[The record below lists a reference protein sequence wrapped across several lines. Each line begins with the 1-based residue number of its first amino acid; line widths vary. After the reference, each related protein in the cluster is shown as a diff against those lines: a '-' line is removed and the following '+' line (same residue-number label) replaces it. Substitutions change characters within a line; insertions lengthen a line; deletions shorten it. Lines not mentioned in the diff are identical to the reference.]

1 MPIPNINFKNWLLNE
16 DLNFFDNLTPEKY
29 MQMLMSDPKGQELI
43 NDIKTSQSP
52 MSLMNLLEDPLKLY
66 EKATKKNVDP
76 NDEKKYKQQIQSE
89 FIPFLNDLQ
98 SKQLLSLSP
107 GDPWFHFDANIR
119 NPAVQQKIIPDE
131 LKNQPLNKQI
141 EFFKNDKTGGFRD
154 SDKKIYFSFDNANP
168 NAIQALKA
176 MTNYFA
182 ENPELFRQAKFP
194 ISADRTESFIFY
206 LSKIGDQKEQKIQND
221 VSQILNDLKL
231 QATTKVKKDLGTQS
245 GNQIEVSQLNIKALL
260 HLVPKITLEKFANQ
274 IKNAFNFNKQDMS
287 NFKKTKIYPVYQI
300 IQNDPQLKKIL
311 SNQGINIDLNNQN
324 QPTTTK
330 NEQPITNQGNGN
342 LTLTPKETNKPLPV
356 KIDASIG
363 NGIIQ
368 TPTSQRFMSQKQFI
382 LKKVNGAWTIT
393 QSPDAKNITN
403 INGKPLTEPTILNNG
418 DTISLGKSGQVP
430 IKVNFN

>member
-29 MQMLMSDPKGQELI
+29 MQMLMSDPKGQQLI

-66 EKATKKNVDP
+66 KKATSKNVDP
-76 NDEKKYKQQIQSE
+76 NDKKKYEQQIESE

-98 SKQLLSLSP
+98 SKQLLSLLP
-107 GDPWFHFDANIR
+107 GNPWFHFEASIK

-131 LKNQPLNKQI
+131 LKNQPLNKQM

-154 SDKKIYFSFDNANP
+154 SDKKIYFSFDNTNP

-176 MTNYFA
+176 MTNYYA
-182 ENPELFRQAKFP
+182 KNPELFRQAKFP
-194 ISADRTESFIFY
+194 TSADRTESFIFY
-206 LSKIGDQKEQKIQND
+206 LSKIGDQQEQKIQNN

-231 QATTKVKKDLGTQS
+231 QATTKVKKDLGNQS
-245 GNQIEVSQLNIKALL
+245 GNEIEVSQLNMKTLL

-274 IKNAFNFNKQDMS
+274 IKNTFNLNKQNMS
-287 NFKKTKIYPVYQI
+287 EFKKTKIYPVYHI

-330 NEQPITNQGNGN
+330 NTQQPTNQANGN
-342 LTLTPKETNKPLPV
+342 LTLIPAETNKPLPV

-368 TPTSQRFMSQKQFI
+368 TPNSQRFMSQKQFI

-430 IKVNFN
+430 IKVKFN

>member
-1 MPIPNINFKNWLLNE
+1 
-16 DLNFFDNLTPEKY
+16 
-29 MQMLMSDPKGQELI
+29 
-43 NDIKTSQSP
+43 
-52 MSLMNLLEDPLKLY
+52 MNLLEDPLKLY